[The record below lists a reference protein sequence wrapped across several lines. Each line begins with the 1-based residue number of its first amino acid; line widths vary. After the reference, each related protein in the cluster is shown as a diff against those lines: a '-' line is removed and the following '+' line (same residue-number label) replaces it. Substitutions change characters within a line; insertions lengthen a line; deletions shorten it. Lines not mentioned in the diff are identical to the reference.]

1 MTTKKILYTI
11 FFFMIS
17 IICQAQVKELAIFRR
32 FTISSNDGSKTI
44 CYADNIKISP
54 NSDKTYVWYESNQLH
69 QTMGGYSGKL
79 LNGQFTHYFP
89 NKNLSDQGLYVK
101 GLKQGVWRH
110 WYPNG
115 NLKSESQWMANIE
128 EGTFVRYDEQGN
140 WIQRGYLKE
149 GKLHGSIENK
159 TSDVISYQ
167 YFDLGKEISKEAFQN
182 NNIFRKTGKLIGDQ
196 INQWFKKKE
205 NQPEPVTP

>member
-1 MTTKKILYTI
+1 
-11 FFFMIS
+11 
-17 IICQAQVKELAIFRR
+17 
-32 FTISSNDGSKTI
+32 
-44 CYADNIKISP
+44 
-54 NSDKTYVWYESNQLH
+54 
-69 QTMGGYSGKL
+69 
-79 LNGQFTHYFP
+79 
-89 NKNLSDQGLYVK
+89 
-101 GLKQGVWRH
+101 
-110 WYPNG
+110 
-115 NLKSESQWMANIE
+115 MANIE
-128 EGTFVRYDEQGN
+128 EGPFVRYDEQGN